1 MKVLKIK
8 ENKDGSAS
16 VTISVNESE
25 EKMLLKY
32 ALEKIIHD
40 EMKKLKRKKK

>member
-16 VTISVNESE
+16 VTISVTESE
-25 EKMLLKY
+25 ENALLKY

-40 EMKKLKRKKK
+40 EIKKLIKKKK

>member
-16 VTISVNESE
+16 VTISINESE
-25 EKMLLKY
+25 EKSLLKF

-40 EMKKLKRKKK
+40 EIKKLIKKKK

>member
-16 VTISVNESE
+16 VTVSITKTE
-25 EKMLLKY
+25 ENFLLKF

-40 EMKKLKRKKK
+40 EIKKLNRKKK

>member
-16 VTISVNESE
+16 VTVSITKTE
-25 EKMLLKY
+25 ENFLLKF
-32 ALEKIIHD
+32 ALEKIISD
-40 EMKKLKRKKK
+40 EVKKLTRRKK